1 MLEQHLIN
9 YLVSSGS
16 ETFVL
21 LGGLFV
27 LYRQLFKIQNENQ
40 RQIAE
45 KVESVAT
52 RANGFFDVFL
62 DSFDFPA
69 WVKRVVVKDSGEVEF
84 RTHFVNRAFE
94 DILEKTR
101 VQCIGRTD
109 EQIWSKL
116 TAIELHKKDLEV
128 LKKRNPIFSIDSF
141 DDVKTLQSKRF
152 YVYYRGDHWIVGFA
166 PPLEEHKHG

>member
-1 MLEQHLIN
+1 MNFI
-9 YLVSSGS
+9 VSSGS
-16 ETFVL
+16 EVGILL
-21 LGGLFV
+21 LGLLV
-27 LYRQLFKIQNENQ
+27 MYKNLYKMQVDNQ

-69 WVKRVVVKDSGEVEF
+69 WVKRVIVKDSGEVEF

-94 DILEKTR
+94 DNLHKSR

-109 EQIWSKL
+109 KSIWSPSVA
-116 TAIELHKKDLEV
+116 TELHKRDLAV
-128 LKKRNPIFSIDSF
+128 LKSKSPIFTMDSF
-141 DDVKTLQSKRF
+141 EDGKNLRCKRF

-166 PPLEEHKHG
+166 PPMEEPLDG